1 MDKNV
6 AIKYVMT
13 KEVIVA
19 NVSNKFSQLM
29 EFFNTYRIQ
38 HLPVTLGDRLVG
50 ILSINDLLSFVFNNM
65 HSGGQVDND
74 MLDAKFDMQAVM
86 TKDPISISPEDTVGK
101 AFNILA
107 EGRFQALPIVE
118 REKLVGIITN
128 KDLVR
133 VLQKAL

>member
-65 HSGGQVDND
+65 HGGDQVDNA
-74 MLDAKFDMQAVM
+74 MLDTKFDMQAVM
-86 TKDPISISPEDTVGK
+86 TKDPIAISPEDTVGK

>member
-13 KEVIVA
+13 NEIIVA

-50 ILSINDLLSFVFNNM
+50 ILSINDLLSFVFNNL
-65 HSGGQVDND
+65 HDGHPVDYNL
-74 MLDAKFDMQAVM
+74 LDAKFDMQAVM
-86 TKDPISISPEDTVGK
+86 TKDPIFISPDDTVGK

-107 EGRFQALPIVE
+107 EGRFQALPVVD

-133 VLQKAL
+133 ILQKAL